1 MKLIPGRKS
10 RFQQGREVM
19 MLDDAEMALELIEL
33 AQTTK
38 LKDAP
43 HAPHTP
49 AAPIQSTEL
58 LTELYSAAS
67 MIMDRAECEALVREI
82 EQAQGNRPIRLRK
95 RIVAA

>member
-10 RFQQGREVM
+10 RFQQDREVM

-33 AQTTK
+33 AQTTS

-43 HAPHTP
+43 HAP

-67 MIMDRAECEALVREI
+67 MIMDRAECETLVREI
-82 EQAQGNRPIRLRK
+82 EQAQGNRPIRIRK